1 MDFLYHVFASVLDE
15 PAVGRGMKRLR
26 GGLER
31 GGEGGD
37 GDDGGDG
44 GDGGEESDEGT
55 AAAPAV
61 RTTRSRRVR
70 SGAAG
75 GSPASPRATRRHRG
89 GDVDNENTDFD
100 DDKLRSHSEEASDG
114 LLDTIRAGDEAAL
127 KEAFERALEHID
139 FIKRESKRL
148 EEAAL
153 SVGSRRLA
161 RVGGGRVQG
170 LVRCVA
176 CGKTVGSRAMGVHR
190 GQCGAGRGERDKSE
204 TGVTMET
211 METMETMGTETEGTG
226 YTNDT
231 GREDVGGS
239 MGVRGNIA
247 PIAIARTG
255 GRGGSLLSPLG
266 AQSPFG
272 LQYSM
277 MNMVPSPLVY
287 AQAQEGEE
295 DGR

>member
-1 MDFLYHVFASVLDE
+1 
-15 PAVGRGMKRLR
+15 MKRLR

-37 GDDGGDG
+37 GE
-44 GDGGEESDEGT
+44 EESGEGT

-89 GDVDNENTDFD
+89 GDVDKDDTDFD

-114 LLDTIRAGDEAAL
+114 LVDTMRAGDEVAL

-170 LVRCVA
+170 LVRCAA

-190 GQCGAGRGERDKSE
+190 GQCGAGRGERDKPE
-204 TGVTMET
+204 TGVTME
-211 METMETMGTETEGTG
+211 TETEGTG

-239 MGVRGNIA
+239 MGLHVRGNIA
-247 PIAIARTG
+247 PIAISRTG
-255 GRGGSLLSPLG
+255 GRGGSLSSPLG